1 MVLIY
6 KMSNNPWIRQIIS
19 KGTKKRGEERLNPL
33 LLSALAVGEDSSCTV
48 DHGKDGEGRQ
58 LAP

>member
-1 MVLIY
+1 MLIY
-6 KMSNNPWIRQIIS
+6 KMSDSPWIRQIIS

-33 LLSALAVGEDSSCTV
+33 SLGALAVGEDGGRTV
-48 DHGKDGEGRQ
+48 DHGKDRECRQ

>member
-19 KGTKKRGEERLNPL
+19 KGTKKKGRGASQPFATKR
-33 LLSALAVGEDSSCTV
+33 AC
-48 DHGKDGEGRQ
+48 GR
-58 LAP
+58 